1 MKHILFIDP
10 IEKLNIKK
18 DSSLMLALALRKEG
32 HEVYL
37 LFEKD
42 FYLTSDD
49 ELALDVY
56 DFYAEHADDGYY
68 LKEMRLESE
77 ASVSIDKNTYI
88 HMRID
93 PPYDMRYQ
101 RYLWMLD
108 FIEKKYSARVS
119 NRPLGIMKYN
129 EKLVAIIEEY
139 GIQSFIGASHKGLK
153 KFLEELRSDGHEEVV
168 IKPMDLYSGIGVKKF
183 SLDQN
188 LDDVFAEYVK
198 EYQGAVLVQPFMKE
212 VLKGEHRS
220 LYFRGE
226 HLGTIIKIPPQG
238 DFLTNIA
245 QGATYE
251 ESELS
256 PKLQK
261 LCHDISKDLE
271 KDGIDFTAFDVLG
284 DKITEMNITCPGLIV
299 EVSYACKKNIATLL
313 ARAF

>member
-1 MKHILFIDP
+1 
-10 IEKLNIKK
+10 
-18 DSSLMLALALRKEG
+18 
-32 HEVYL
+32 
-37 LFEKD
+37 
-42 FYLTSDD
+42 
-49 ELALDVY
+49 
-56 DFYAEHADDGYY
+56 
-68 LKEMRLESE
+68 
-77 ASVSIDKNTYI
+77 
-88 HMRID
+88 
-93 PPYDMRYQ
+93 
-101 RYLWMLD
+101 
-108 FIEKKYSARVS
+108 
-119 NRPLGIMKYN
+119 
-129 EKLVAIIEEY
+129 
-139 GIQSFIGASHKGLK
+139 
-153 KFLEELRSDGHEEVV
+153 
-168 IKPMDLYSGIGVKKF
+168 
-183 SLDQN
+183 
-188 LDDVFAEYVK
+188 
-198 EYQGAVLVQPFMKE
+198 MKE